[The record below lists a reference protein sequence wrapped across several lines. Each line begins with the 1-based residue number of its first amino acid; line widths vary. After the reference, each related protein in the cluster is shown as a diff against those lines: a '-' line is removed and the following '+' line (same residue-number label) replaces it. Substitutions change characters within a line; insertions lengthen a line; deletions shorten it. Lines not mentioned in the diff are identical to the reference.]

1 MGKKKRRAAATPAIK
16 QLEDTKVTFTT
27 HEYEH
32 SNDDADGYGLEAAR
46 KLGYDERQVFKTLMA
61 DTGDERVI
69 GVVPVNGHPPH
80 RLRQTSVVG
89 CSASFTQ
96 CRGEHEMHVL
106 LNRLHRVDLGEAKP
120 LQCVDHTLH
129 QLVRHRR
136 P

>member
-69 GVVPVNGHPPH
+69 GVVPVNGHMSLKELAH
-80 RLRQTSVVG
+80 AVG
-89 CSASFTQ
+89 
-96 CRGEHEMHVL
+96 
-106 LNRLHRVDLGEAKP
+106 AKKEGGDGGP
-120 LQCVDHTLH
+120 EGGHA
-129 QLVRHRR
+129 
-136 P
+136 